1 MGETSQG
8 LVGTSS
14 ASPQKSPQQIS
25 IVRGRRRP
33 RALSYPLVPVDL
45 QYQPQSYSSSTS
57 LASYLSGGQ
66 ASPPIG
72 DASSILSYGSGS
84 RRRLTGGLG
93 SMFSGYRHDVDDDDQ
108 DNDDDDDDDDDGTSS
123 TSSYAGSDAETVTE
137 TEDFSASEYVTDKIL
152 QAFDGMLLDRA
163 VVVQAQSSGLLN
175 AKARELEQL
184 QELASTR
191 LQQTRISYTEGM
203 KVVREVQKDLK
214 WVQRHVD
221 ALKKKVSEKY
231 PEEYSEARE
240 IIPEIIERE
249 D

>member
-8 LVGTSS
+8 FVGSS
-14 ASPQKSPQQIS
+14 STSPQKSSQPEIS
-25 IVRGRRRP
+25 VVRGHPRRP

-45 QYQPQSYSSSTS
+45 QFQPQSYSSSTS

-66 ASPPIG
+66 ASSPIG

-84 RRRLTGGLG
+84 RRRMTGGLG
-93 SMFSGYRHDVDDDDQ
+93 SMFSGYRHDVDDDYQ
-108 DNDDDDDDDDDGTSS
+108 DDDDVDGTSS

-184 QELASTR
+184 QELADTR

-203 KVVREVQKDLK
+203 KVVREVQKDLR

-221 ALKKKVSEKY
+221 ALKKKISAKY

>member
-1 MGETSQG
+1 MGESSQG
-8 LVGTSS
+8 TDASS
-14 ASPQKSPQQIS
+14 ASLQQAPPQIS
-25 IVRGRRRP
+25 FARMRRRP

-45 QYQPQSYSSSTS
+45 QFQPHSYASSTS

-66 ASPPIG
+66 ASPPVG
-72 DASSILSYGSGS
+72 DASSVLSYGSGS
-84 RRRLTGGLG
+84 RRRLAGGFG
-93 SMFSGYRHDVDDDDQ
+93 SVFTSYGDDIDDE
-108 DNDDDDDDDDDGTSS
+108 DEENEHDDDDDDATSS
-123 TSSYAGSDAETVTE
+123 TSSYAGSDAETVEE
-137 TEDFSASEYVTDKIL
+137 TEEFSASEYVTDKIL
-152 QAFDGMLLDRA
+152 QAFDAMLLDRA

-175 AKARELEQL
+175 AKARELHQL
-184 QELASTR
+184 QELATTR

-221 ALKKKVSEKY
+221 VLKKKISAKH

-240 IIPEIIERE
+240 LIPEIIERE

>member
-1 MGETSQG
+1 MGESSQG
-8 LVGTSS
+8 TDASS
-14 ASPQKSPQQIS
+14 ASPHQTPQQIS
-25 IVRGRRRP
+25 FARMRRRP

-45 QYQPQSYSSSTS
+45 QFQPQSYSSSTS
-57 LASYLSGGQ
+57 LTSYLSGGQ
-66 ASPPIG
+66 ASPPVG

-84 RRRLTGGLG
+84 RRRLAGGFG
-93 SMFSGYRHDVDDDDQ
+93 SVFTGYRDDIDDE
-108 DNDDDDDDDDDGTSS
+108 DEENENDDDDDDATSS
-123 TSSYAGSDAETVTE
+123 TSSYAGSDAETVEE
-137 TEDFSASEYVTDKIL
+137 TEEFAASEYVTDKML
-152 QAFDGMLLDRA
+152 QAFDAMLLDRA

-175 AKARELEQL
+175 AKARELQQL
-184 QELASTR
+184 QELATTR

-221 ALKKKVSEKY
+221 VLKKKISAKH

-240 IIPEIIERE
+240 LIPEIIERE

>member
-1 MGETSQG
+1 MGESSQG
-8 LVGTSS
+8 TDASS
-14 ASPQKSPQQIS
+14 ASPQQTPQQMSFARMRI
-25 IVRGRRRP
+25 RP

-45 QYQPQSYSSSTS
+45 QFQPQSYASSTS

-66 ASPPIG
+66 ASPPVG

-84 RRRLTGGLG
+84 RRRLAGGFG
-93 SMFSGYRHDVDDDDQ
+93 SVFTGYRDDIDDE
-108 DNDDDDDDDDDGTSS
+108 DEENEIDDDDDATSS
-123 TSSYAGSDAETVTE
+123 TSSYAGSDAETVEE
-137 TEDFSASEYVTDKIL
+137 TEEFAASEYVTDKML
-152 QAFDGMLLDRA
+152 QAFDAMLLDRA

-175 AKARELEQL
+175 AKARELQQQ
-184 QELASTR
+184 QELATTR

-221 ALKKKVSEKY
+221 VLKKKISAKH
-231 PEEYSEARE
+231 PEEYIQARE
-240 IIPEIIERE
+240 LIPEIIERE